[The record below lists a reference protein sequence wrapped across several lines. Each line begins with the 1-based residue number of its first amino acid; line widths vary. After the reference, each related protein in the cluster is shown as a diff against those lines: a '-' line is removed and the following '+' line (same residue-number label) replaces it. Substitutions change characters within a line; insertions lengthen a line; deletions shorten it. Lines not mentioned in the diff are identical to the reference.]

1 MEPSLF
7 QILLLGLVQ
16 GAAELLPVSS
26 SAHVIVME
34 KLMGLDPASP
44 AMTFLLVM
52 LHTGTMVAV
61 IAYFWKAWQRTFFAS
76 RESFHSS
83 LKNVALATMAT
94 LAVGL
99 ALKLLIEKV
108 LLHGSSKDEM
118 EDLFGHLPL
127 VGTALL
133 AAGLLIIT
141 AGHLSRI
148 KVVREESGQ
157 QAPAQLNRKK
167 GRYGHRELSIFSSLW
182 IGVSQGVCIPF
193 RGLSRS
199 GTTISVGMLQ
209 GVNRQRV
216 EEFSFAL
223 AVVLTPPAIAK
234 ELLRLL
240 KFHADSASPQHLLH
254 LLGPGLFGM
263 VGAFV
268 AGLLALRLLSS
279 WLEKGHWAW
288 FGYYCIAF
296 AGFVFFLASRGY

>member
-1 MEPSLF
+1 MEPNLL
-7 QILLLGLVQ
+7 QILFLGLVQ

-26 SAHVIVME
+26 SAHVIVAE
-34 KLMGLDPASP
+34 KLMGLDPSSP

-61 IAYFWKAWQRTFFAS
+61 IAYFWKAWKRTFFADAA
-76 RESFHSS
+76 S
-83 LKNVALATMAT
+83 LKQTAVNVIVATAAT

-99 ALKLLIEKV
+99 LLKVLIEKIFM
-108 LLHGSSKDEM
+108 HGSNKDEM

-127 VGTALL
+127 VGGALL
-133 AAGLLIIT
+133 AAGLLILT
-141 AGHLSRI
+141 
-148 KVVREESGQ
+148 SGY
-157 QAPAQLNRKK
+157 LRGNN
-167 GRYGHRELSIFSSLW
+167 GTRELGLLPSLW
-182 IGVSQGVCIPF
+182 IGISQGFCLPF

-209 GVNRQRV
+209 GVSRQRV

-223 AVVLTPPAIAK
+223 AVVITPPAIAK

-240 KFHADSASPQHLLH
+240 KTTADTASPHHFLH
-254 LLGPGLFGM
+254 LMGPGLFGM
-263 VGAFV
+263 AGAFV

-288 FGYYCIAF
+288 FGYYCVAF
-296 AGFVFFLASRGY
+296 SGFVFFLASRGY

>member
-1 MEPSLF
+1 MEPNLL
-7 QILLLGLVQ
+7 QILFLGLVQ

-26 SAHVIVME
+26 SAHVIVAE

-61 IAYFWKAWQRTFFAS
+61 IAYFWKAWKRTFFADAA
-76 RESFHSS
+76 S
-83 LKNVALATMAT
+83 LKQTALNLIVATAAT

-99 ALKLLIEKV
+99 FLKVLIEKIFM
-108 LLHGSSKDEM
+108 HGNSKDEM

-127 VGTALL
+127 VGAALL
-133 AAGLLIIT
+133 TAGLLIVI
-141 AGHLSRI
+141 AGHLRGNQG
-148 KVVREESGQ
+148 KR
-157 QAPAQLNRKK
+157 QL
-167 GRYGHRELSIFSSLW
+167 GLLPSLW
-182 IGVSQGVCIPF
+182 IGVSQGFCLPF

-209 GVNRQRV
+209 GVSRQRV

-223 AVVLTPPAIAK
+223 AVIITPPAIAK

-240 KFHADSASPQHLLH
+240 KAHTEAASPHHLLH
-254 LLGPGLFGM
+254 LIGPGLFGM
-263 VGAFV
+263 AGAFV

-296 AGFVFFLASRGY
+296 SGFVFFLASRGY

>member
-1 MEPSLF
+1 MEPNLL
-7 QILLLGLVQ
+7 QILFLGLVQ

-26 SAHVIVME
+26 SAHVIVAE
-34 KLMGLDPASP
+34 KLMGLDPSSP
-44 AMTFLLVM
+44 SMTFLLVM

-61 IAYFWKAWQRTFFAS
+61 IAYFWNAWKRTFFANAAS
-76 RESFHSS
+76 FRETTVNVIAATVATLIVGFS
-83 LKNVALATMAT
+83 LKV
-94 LAVGL
+94 
-99 ALKLLIEKV
+99 LIEKV
-108 LLHGSSKDEM
+108 FMHGSSKDEM

-127 VGTALL
+127 VGGALL
-133 AAGLLIIT
+133 TAGLLILT
-141 AGHLSRI
+141 AGHLRGSHGSRPLGL
-148 KVVREESGQ
+148 VPSV
-157 QAPAQLNRKK
+157 
-167 GRYGHRELSIFSSLW
+167 W
-182 IGVSQGVCIPF
+182 IGISQGFCLPF

-209 GVNRQRV
+209 GVTRQRV

-223 AVVLTPPAIAK
+223 AVIITPPAVAK

-240 KFHADSASPQHLLH
+240 KAHTEAASPHHLLH

-263 VGAFV
+263 AGAFV

-296 AGFVFFLASRGY
+296 SGFVFFLASRGY

>member
-1 MEPSLF
+1 MEPNLL
-7 QILLLGLVQ
+7 QILFLGLVQ

-26 SAHVIVME
+26 SAHVIVAE
-34 KLMGLDPASP
+34 KLMGLDPSSP

-61 IAYFWKAWQRTFFAS
+61 IAYFWKAWKRTFFADAA
-76 RESFHSS
+76 S
-83 LKNVALATMAT
+83 LKQTAVNLIVATAAT

-99 ALKLLIEKV
+99 FLKVLIEKIFM
-108 LLHGSSKDEM
+108 HGNSKDEM

-127 VGTALL
+127 VGAALL
-133 AAGLLIIT
+133 TAGLLIVI
-141 AGHLSRI
+141 AGHLRGNQG
-148 KVVREESGQ
+148 KC
-157 QAPAQLNRKK
+157 QL
-167 GRYGHRELSIFSSLW
+167 GLLPSLW
-182 IGVSQGVCIPF
+182 IGVSQGFCLPF

-209 GVNRQRV
+209 GVSRQRV

-223 AVVLTPPAIAK
+223 AVIITPPAIAK
-234 ELLRLL
+234 ELVRLL
-240 KFHADSASPQHLLH
+240 KAHTEAASPHHLLH
-254 LLGPGLFGM
+254 LMGPGLFGM
-263 VGAFV
+263 AGAFI

-296 AGFVFFLASRGY
+296 SGFVFFLASRGY

>member
-1 MEPSLF
+1 MEPNLL
-7 QILLLGLVQ
+7 QILFLGLVQ

-26 SAHVIVME
+26 SAHVIVAE
-34 KLMGLDPASP
+34 KLMGLDPANP

-61 IAYFWKAWQRTFFAS
+61 IAYFWEAWKRTFFADAA
-76 RESFHSS
+76 S
-83 LKNVALATMAT
+83 LKQTAVNLIVATAAT

-99 ALKLLIEKV
+99 FLKVLIEKIFM
-108 LLHGSSKDEM
+108 HGNSKDEM

-127 VGTALL
+127 VGAALL
-133 AAGLLIIT
+133 TAGLLIVI
-141 AGHLSRI
+141 AGHLRGNQG
-148 KVVREESGQ
+148 KR
-157 QAPAQLNRKK
+157 QL
-167 GRYGHRELSIFSSLW
+167 GILPSLW
-182 IGVSQGVCIPF
+182 IGVSQGFCLPF

-209 GVNRQRV
+209 GVSRQRV

-223 AVVLTPPAIAK
+223 AVIITPPAIVK

-240 KFHADSASPQHLLH
+240 KAHTEAASPHHLLH
-254 LLGPGLFGM
+254 LMGPGLFGM
-263 VGAFV
+263 AGAFV

-296 AGFVFFLASRGY
+296 SGFVFFLASRGY

>member
-1 MEPSLF
+1 MEPNLLEILF
-7 QILLLGLVQ
+7 LGLVQ

-26 SAHVIVME
+26 SAHVIVAE

-61 IAYFWKAWQRTFFAS
+61 IAYFWKAWKRTFFADAA
-76 RESFHSS
+76 S
-83 LKNVALATMAT
+83 LKQTAVNLIVATAAT

-99 ALKLLIEKV
+99 FLKVLIEKIFM
-108 LLHGSSKDEM
+108 HGNSKDEM

-127 VGTALL
+127 VGAALL
-133 AAGLLIIT
+133 TAGLLIVI
-141 AGHLSRI
+141 AGHLRGNQG
-148 KVVREESGQ
+148 KR
-157 QAPAQLNRKK
+157 QL
-167 GRYGHRELSIFSSLW
+167 GLLPSLW
-182 IGVSQGVCIPF
+182 IGVSQGFCLPF

-209 GVNRQRV
+209 GVSRQRI

-223 AVVLTPPAIAK
+223 AVIITPPAIAK

-240 KFHADSASPQHLLH
+240 KAHTEAASPHHLLH
-254 LLGPGLFGM
+254 LMGPGLFGM
-263 VGAFV
+263 AGAFV

-296 AGFVFFLASRGY
+296 SGFVFFLASRGY